1 MYTRTVLSLMLC
13 LVSAATIAGQ
23 TIDEQRPM
31 SADGRF
37 HLQTVTG
44 EFRLVGTDDAQLT
57 ITGTLGTD
65 VRELIIEGDEGN
77 WSVQLKPL
85 ANSSRTSRRTTGS
98 RLTISVPR
106 GAEIDAKSISGNFEG
121 SDFNGRQVS
130 VQTVSG
136 SVRLDDVAPER
147 LEVQTVSGM
156 QHMDAGGVLSTR
168 LRSVSGNIQAS
179 SLSGR
184 ISVNSVS
191 GTVELTGSQ
200 VEELEI
206 ETVSGRVKTDMKP
219 ESNARFRIATHSGSI
234 AMTMPAD
241 TPLRL
246 RANTFSGRIIS
257 DFGGQVQRGRGP
269 GERLDH
275 RSGDG
280 SVELE
285 SRSFSGN
292 IEIRSRE

>member
-1 MYTRTVLSLMLC
+1 MYTRAFFTLILLF
-13 LVSAATIAGQ
+13 VSATTLAGQ

-31 SADGRF
+31 SGDGRF
-37 HLQTVTG
+37 HLNAITG
-44 EFRLVGTDDAQLT
+44 DFRLVGSDDSQLT

-65 VRELIIEGDEGN
+65 VREWIIEGDEGN
-77 WSVQLKPL
+77 WNVQLKPL
-85 ANSSRTSRRTTGS
+85 QNSGRTSRRTTSS

-106 GAEIDAKSISGNFEG
+106 GAEINATTISGNFEV

-136 SVRLDDVAPER
+136 SIRLDDVAPDR
-147 LEVQTVSGM
+147 LDVQTVSGV
-156 QHMDAGGVLSTR
+156 QHMDAGGHLSTR

-179 SLSGR
+179 NLSGR

-191 GTVELTGSQ
+191 GTTELTGSQ

-206 ETVSGRVKTDMKP
+206 ETVSGRVKADMQP
-219 ESNARFRIATHSGSI
+219 DNNARFRIATHSGNI
-234 AMTMPAD
+234 ATTLPAD
-241 TPLRL
+241 TPLGL
-246 RANTFSGRIIS
+246 RANTFSGRISS

-285 SRSFSGN
+285 ARSFSGN
-292 IEIRSRE
+292 IEIRIHK